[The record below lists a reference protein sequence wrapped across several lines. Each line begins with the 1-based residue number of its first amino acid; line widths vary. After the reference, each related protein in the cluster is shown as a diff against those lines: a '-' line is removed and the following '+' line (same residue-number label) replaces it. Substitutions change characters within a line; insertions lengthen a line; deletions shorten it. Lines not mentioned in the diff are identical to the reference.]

1 MPTNEGPIPPF
12 PEGVDADEYDRL
24 RRRVLW
30 KMPSGLYVVGSTDN
44 GERRNAMTLNW
55 ATQVSSDPK
64 WLGIGVEREAY
75 THELIT
81 AGGVFSLCVIDREDR
96 AIVRKFTKPVDVD
109 LAAKTLN
116 GFGYF
121 DGPVTG
127 APVLSQAVAFVECE
141 VRQSVDAGNH
151 TLFLGEVVNATF
163 LKDEETEVLRMEDT
177 RMNYGVESGCRRQ
190 PHALRG

>member
-64 WLGIGVEREAY
+64 WLGIGVEQEAY

-96 AIVRKFTKPVDVD
+96 AIVRKFTKPVEVDV
-109 LAAKTLN
+109 AAKTLN
-116 GFGYF
+116 GFAYL

-141 VRQSVDAGNH
+141 VRQPVDAGNH
-151 TLFLGEVVNATF
+151 TLFLGEVVNAAF

-177 RMNYGVESGCRRQ
+177 RMNYGG
-190 PHALRG
+190 